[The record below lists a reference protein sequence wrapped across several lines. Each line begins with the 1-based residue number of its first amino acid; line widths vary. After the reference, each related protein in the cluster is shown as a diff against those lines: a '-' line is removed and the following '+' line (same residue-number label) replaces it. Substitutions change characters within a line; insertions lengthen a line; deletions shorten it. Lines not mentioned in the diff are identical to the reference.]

1 MPTNTNVT
9 NLKINTLTKA
19 QYDTAVQGGVIGANE
34 ISIITDLE
42 DSIQVSSMPVA
53 GAGEEGKIYQFV
65 GTTDANYTNGYFY
78 KCVLS
83 LTPSTITSATQTT
96 GSGLSNIT
104 VDAAVYTAKF
114 YSVANRL
121 PDADNVN
128 FTYSSSSDSW
138 AVSGYHMSA
147 TGQTSDWGI
156 TYTGTPSDGDVI
168 NVVSTGG
175 AVGYAWSQLNVQPAG
190 SSLPSQTGNSGK
202 FLTTDGTDAS
212 WGSINALQNTFDT
225 TKHQSLKV
233 TYTSQGS
240 GDSGVVI
247 SDINVSTAG
256 VAIGTG
262 ISQSNALGTG
272 VVIGS
277 GARANATIGNDSGV
291 VIGSNAQSTAGI
303 AIGTSAI
310 AGKYCLAIGFNAQTT
325 VANNFQGA
333 IQIGAYNYTNTD
345 ANTVKIANANGNF
358 EIMSA
363 DGTIPTDR
371 LTKVNTAVTIA
382 VADWNGGTTVTKTV
396 NGITATGVVFVNP
409 DPTNQSAYT
418 SAGILC
424 TAQAANSLT
433 FTCTTT
439 PTSAIGITV
448 IML

>member
-1 MPTNTNVT
+1 MPTSTNVT
-9 NLKINTLTKA
+9 NLKINELTEA
-19 QYDTAVQGGVIGANE
+19 QYDTAVQNNVIGENE
-34 ISIITDLE
+34 LSVITDL
-42 DSIQVSSMPVA
+42 DDAIQVDTMPTA
-53 GAGEEGKIYQFV
+53 AAGELGKVYQFI
-65 GTTDANYTNGYFY
+65 GTTDANYTHGYFY
-78 KCVLS
+78 EC
-83 LTPSTITSATQTT
+83 T
-96 GSGLSNIT
+96 GAGSP
-104 VDAAVYTAKF
+104 VVY
-114 YSVANRL
+114 
-121 PDADNVN
+121 
-128 FTYSSSSDSW
+128 SW
-138 AVSGYHMSA
+138 
-147 TGQTSDWGI
+147 T
-156 TYTGTPSDGDVI
+156 
-168 NVVSTGG
+168 
-175 AVGYAWSQLNVQPAG
+175 QLNVQPGG

-240 GDSGVVI
+240 GESGVVI

-291 VIGSNAQSTAGI
+291 VIGSSAQSTAGI

-371 LTKVNTAVTIA
+371 YTTTPSADGTYVPTLTISSGVATRTWSAPSGGGGSAPTTTTATLA
-382 VADWNGGTTVTKTV
+382 TTGWTLNSQTSRYEKTV
-396 NGITATGVVFVNP
+396 SVTGVTASNLVQVAPAPASQTDYSYANVMCIA
-409 DPTNQSAYT
+409 QG
-418 SAGILC
+418 AGTL
-424 TAQAANSLT
+424 TFDAATTPSNSLT
-433 FTCTTT
+433 VNV
-439 PTSAIGITV
+439 V
-448 IML
+448 IFS